1 MWIQQPCE
9 NRSAP
14 NDRWDGHHLLAL
26 TNHCM
31 IVLPHATARRHV
43 NRPSLT
49 AGFKLLVFVFL
60 EAVPWLNG

>member
-1 MWIQQPCE
+1 MTTGTRPTPA
-9 NRSAP
+9 S
-14 NDRWDGHHLLAL
+14 L
-26 TNHCM
+26 TNHRM
-31 IVLPHATARRHV
+31 IVLPRATASRHV